1 MCNHTDLYVPDPLST
16 RSDHIKLNRNLAREG
31 EFECPADAS
40 QMGIPLTMGQA
51 GRVLADPRDCLA
63 ESYLDM
69 K

>member
-40 QMGIPLTMGQA
+40 QMGIPLTTG
-51 GRVLADPRDCLA
+51 
-63 ESYLDM
+63 
-69 K
+69 